1 MNVCWPSANRR
12 LFKNQM
18 EKCNGCIPARSTY
31 SSRMDMWK
39 RLSNNPIKTNHLKIK
54 QLKQFIMKTIWKA
67 TVCIVAVLL
76 SFSIYSCDDDAVGS
90 RDLLLGTWNGVYYLS
105 QEQEDGEKV
114 SDSKEDFVN
123 GTNRY
128 SIEFKE
134 DGTYVEKDVYNSS
147 GSTNYYH
154 GTWSYSGNKLTLIDT
169 EEDNY
174 TEVWTVTTMTEN
186 ELVYELREKEKED
199 GTTYE
204 YYEQHA
210 FTRQLKDIIFLFQ
223 KDTFL
228 ILFLFQKDKNNG
240 VCQNAD

>member
-1 MNVCWPSANRR
+1 MESSIDGSKIEDSAITESKISN
-12 LFKNQM
+12 
-18 EKCNGCIPARSTY
+18 
-31 SSRMDMWK
+31 SS
-39 RLSNNPIKTNHLKIK
+39 ITNSKIK
-54 QLKQFIMKTIWKA
+54 
-67 TVCIVAVLL
+67 
-76 SFSIYSCDDDAVGS
+76 
-90 RDLLLGTWNGVYYLS
+90 
-105 QEQEDGEKV
+105 DGEIEN
-114 SDSKEDFVN
+114 SK
-123 GTNRY
+123 
-128 SIEFKE
+128 IKE

-210 FTRQLKDIIFLFQ
+210 FTR
-223 KDTFL
+223 
-228 ILFLFQKDKNNG
+228 
-240 VCQNAD
+240 

>member
-1 MNVCWPSANRR
+1 M
-12 LFKNQM
+12 
-18 EKCNGCIPARSTY
+18 
-31 SSRMDMWK
+31 
-39 RLSNNPIKTNHLKIK
+39 
-54 QLKQFIMKTIWKA
+54 
-67 TVCIVAVLL
+67 
-76 SFSIYSCDDDAVGS
+76 
-90 RDLLLGTWNGVYYLS
+90 YYLS
-105 QEQEDGEKV
+105 QEWEDGEKV

-128 SIEFKE
+128 SIEFKK

-210 FTRQLKDIIFLFQ
+210 FTR
-223 KDTFL
+223 
-228 ILFLFQKDKNNG
+228 
-240 VCQNAD
+240 